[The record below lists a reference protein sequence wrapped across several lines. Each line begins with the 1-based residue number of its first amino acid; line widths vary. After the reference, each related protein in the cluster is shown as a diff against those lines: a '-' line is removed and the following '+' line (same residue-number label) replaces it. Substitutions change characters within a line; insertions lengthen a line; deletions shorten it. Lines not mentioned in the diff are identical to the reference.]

1 MKYLSFIAL
10 FFYLGLLLPAAELS
24 ASDSWVDLPKS
35 NTHVTLAS
43 QVSVTHSALYFADMP
58 GDDNVAT
65 LWHSFEF
72 PLTLAD
78 NISLPDTIQVS
89 DEYPLCFPAR
99 APPC

>member
-24 ASDSWVDLPKS
+24 ASDSWVDLPKP

-43 QVSVTHSALYFADMP
+43 QASTHSALYFADMP
-58 GDDNVAT
+58 DDDNVAM

-72 PLTLAD
+72 PPALAD
-78 NISLPDTIQVS
+78 NISLPDIIPVS
-89 DEYPLCFPAR
+89 DEYPRCFSAR

>member
-24 ASDSWVDLPKS
+24 ASDSWVDLPKP
-35 NTHVTLAS
+35 NTQVALAS
-43 QVSVTHSALYFADMP
+43 QVSVTHSAIYFADTP
-58 GDDNVAT
+58 GDDNVAM

-72 PLTLAD
+72 PLAPAD
-78 NISLPDTIQVS
+78 DISLSDIIPLS
-89 DEYPLCFPAR
+89 DEYSLCFSAR